1 MRAVD
6 FKRTGDAAGVCD
18 DLADLLATERGE
30 EAVEKLD
37 GAWEE
42 LMAAAAE
49 HGFITQSYGGVA
61 VLATNAEY
69 LRRFGA
75 DRLALRMR
83 TCDVDV
89 PVGGE
94 AR

>member
-6 FKRTGDAAGVCD
+6 FKRSGDGAGARD
-18 DLADLLATERGE
+18 DLADLLATDRGE
-30 EAVEKLD
+30 EVVERLD

-69 LRRFGA
+69 LRQFGA
-75 DRLALRMR
+75 DRLARRMR
-83 TCDVDV
+83 MCDVDV
-89 PVGGE
+89 PIGGD
-94 AR
+94 A